1 MALLALSAKVD
12 RFLQLSPNAARGW
25 LVARSVLTVGWLPIS
40 VAPFVVR
47 RDLFPRGLS
56 SKDSHVWL
64 CCMHRA
70 ESLSAPCSQSSRCLL
85 WWWFWRP
92 IRRQYNLSCYITYI
106 IVTAGVIMQYILKKL
121 NSEQTGI
128 LAEVLFQLPYGP
140 STTSHTTSH
149 TLKELS
155 QLSNL
160 YPSKHA
166 FSIEAIL
173 T

>member
-1 MALLALSAKVD
+1 MALLALYAKVD
-12 RFLQLSPNAARGW
+12 WFLQLSPNAARGW

-92 IRRQYNLSCYITYI
+92 IRRHSLQPLMLHHIYYSDRCYYAIYIKETEFWANWYPSRGAFSIAIWPQYNLSYHLTRIKGTES
-106 IVTAGVIMQYILKKL
+106 T
-121 NSEQTGI
+121 EQP
-128 LAEVLFQLPYGP
+128 V
-140 STTSHTTSH
+140 S
-149 TLKELS
+149 
-155 QLSNL
+155 
-160 YPSKHA
+160 
-166 FSIEAIL
+166 
-173 T
+173 